1 MLKKIIVG
9 IAGDLNTVTMKL
21 GCVLMAWALYLSLGV
36 LWTSQM
42 LLASFSGS
50 PWAMPSSAASF
61 ETLQCEG
68 PVCTEE
74 SSCHVEDDLTDARE
88 AGFQVKGYT
97 FSEPFHLIVSYDWL
111 ILQGP
116 AKPVFEGD
124 PLVLRCQAWQDWPLT
139 QVTFYRDGSALGP
152 PGPNREFSI
161 AVVQEA
167 DSGHYHCSGIFQSP
181 GPGSPE
187 TASVVDITVQELFPA
202 PILRAIPS
210 AEPQAGGPMTLSCQT
225 KLPLQR
231 SAARLLFSFYKD
243 GRTVQSRGLSSE
255 FQIPTA
261 SEDHSGSYWCEAATE
276 DNQVWK
282 QSPQLEIRVQGPSGS
297 APPTLNPAPQKSA
310 APGTAPEEAPGPLPP
325 PPTPSSEDPGF
336 SSPLGMPDPHLYH
349 QMGLL
354 LKHMQDVRILL
365 GHLLMELRELSGHRK
380 PGTTKATAE

>member
-36 LWTSQM
+36 LWASQM
-42 LLASFSGS
+42 LL
-50 PWAMPSSAASF
+50 AASF

-74 SSCHVEDDLTDARE
+74 SSCHVEDDLTDASE

-97 FSEPFHLIVSYDWL
+97 FSEPFHLIVSY
-111 ILQGP
+111 
-116 AKPVFEGD
+116 
-124 PLVLRCQAWQDWPLT
+124 
-139 QVTFYRDGSALGP
+139 
-152 PGPNREFSI
+152 
-161 AVVQEA
+161 
-167 DSGHYHCSGIFQSP
+167 
-181 GPGSPE
+181 
-187 TASVVDITVQELFPA
+187 ELFPA

-231 SAARLLFSFYKD
+231 SAARLLFSFYKN
-243 GRTVQSRGLSSE
+243 GRTVQSRGVSSE

-282 QSPQLEIRVQGPSGS
+282 QSPQLEIRVQGPPSS
-297 APPTLNPAPQKSA
+297 APLTLNPAPQKSA

-325 PPTPSSEDPGF
+325 LPTPSSEDPDF

-354 LKHMQDVRILL
+354 LKHMQDVRVLL